1 MAGSEQGEAGSDCAL
16 EDSPGRGWAR
26 ARGVPEGV
34 VGGEEAG
41 TWCLGERTLR
51 FPACW
56 ERTGERSA
64 PHSSALSCQGLSLI
78 PGDYSSIQ
86 QTRSACLTA
95 RRRAQPLQEDSPSP
109 IPGPMGSKCPWNVCS
124 ASVPLSIP
132 SPLSV
137 CLSSSLPH
145 FSVYRHFTFL
155 YLAQPSPSSQ
165 LSLPSPLSSCL
176 RRDVSSFRKP
186 LWLPGWARPPPL
198 GSPVPALPTQSGHS
212 GDSRVPTPGL

>member
-1 MAGSEQGEAGSDCAL
+1 M
-16 EDSPGRGWAR
+16 
-26 ARGVPEGV
+26 
-34 VGGEEAG
+34 GGEEAG

-56 ERTGERSA
+56 EGTGERSA
-64 PHSSALSCQGLSLI
+64 PHSAALSCQGLSLI

-95 RRRAQPLQEDSPSP
+95 RGRARPWQEDSLSP

-165 LSLPSPLSSCL
+165 LSPPTPQLLAQERRLLLLQEAPLAPRL
-176 RRDVSSFRKP
+176 GQAPSFRLP
-186 LWLPGWARPPPL
+186 CPSLAHSEWSLWGQPCPHPWAVSPERARP
-198 GSPVPALPTQSGHS
+198 
-212 GDSRVPTPGL
+212 GLSVTAVFLVQGLAQRT